1 MQLWIIIAVFAHFL
15 NAITA
20 IIDKYIVSNRVMKPV
35 VYAFYSGIFQIL
47 YLLAIP
53 VIAIAWPESTFRFPS
68 WELFGLAAF
77 CGALFIF
84 TLTIFYKAI
93 KLSEVSR
100 VAPIVGI
107 SVPVFTYVLSFLL
120 LGEALGSRQMIAFTL
135 FVVGGF
141 LMSAKIKRGKITQI
155 KGMALAVFAG
165 FLFASYYVIMDFLF
179 TKVGFL
185 DVFMILQF
193 GGFLGSVSLLLF
205 PQNRKD
211 IFGMKEEENDIIE
224 NKAST
229 MLFIYDKITAAIA
242 AFLLTYAISIGNVV
256 IINSLQ
262 ATQYVFVLVL
272 AVILSRKLPKLFHE
286 QAEGGII
293 VQKVIA
299 LIFIA
304 AGLFLIA

>member
-20 IIDKYIVSNRVMKPV
+20 IIDKHIVSNKVMKPV
-35 VYAFYSGIFQIL
+35 VYAFYSGVFQIL

-100 VAPIVGI
+100 VTPVVGI
-107 SVPVFTYVLSFLL
+107 SVPVFTYILSFLL
-120 LGEALGSRQMIAFTL
+120 WDEALSSGQMIAFTL
-135 FVVGGF
+135 FVIGGF
-141 LMSAKIKRGKITQI
+141 LMSAKIKRGKITRI

-179 TKVGFL
+179 TEVGFL

-193 GGFLGSVSLLLF
+193 GGFLGSVLLLLS

-211 IFGMKEEENDIIE
+211 IFGMKDEENDVIE
-224 NKAST
+224 NKASA
-229 MLFIYDKITAAIA
+229 MLFIYDKVTAAIA
-242 AFLLTYAISIGNVV
+242 ALLLAYAISIGNVV

-262 ATQYVFVLVL
+262 ATQYAFVLIM
-272 AVILSRKLPKLFHE
+272 AVILSKKLPKLFHE
-286 QAEGGII
+286 QVEDGVII
-293 VQKVIA
+293 QKVIA

-304 AGLFLIA
+304 IGLFLIA